1 MMFGQVIAIVLVT
14 LLSLVSAQDAAP
26 SVCSAGCVNG
36 VFVNAANIGCASG
49 DTACVCGKTDQFYD
63 GIRDCITQACASDGP
78 DTQIPLAEAYA
89 NQLCASAAASSST
102 PPPAPTSS
110 AQPASPE
117 STPTEAAP
125 IVTTTAAVSSP
136 TSSPSEGS
144 TSQSTV
150 VSPKVASTEV
160 TSSTSSPQATTT
172 SASGTLS
179 DKVSSPTN
187 SASTS
192 ASTSTSSSSPSAT
205 SESSSESSQSA
216 ATNESKATTGL
227 STAVK
232 AGIGAGV
239 GAAALAAILITVC
252 VCLRR
257 RQRNKTAS
265 RVRNYKISEPMAVS
279 DRHFGNDIG
288 RTEAGLPKPIITTLP
303 VRPDAAM
310 ATSPTSLYSNS
321 SDLESHARRYEDMPP
336 RTQPRTMI

>member
-14 LLSLVSAQDAAP
+14 VLSLVSAQAP

-63 GIRDCITQACASDGP
+63 GIRDCITQACASDVP

-102 PPPAPTSS
+102 PPPTPTSS
-110 AQPASPE
+110 PQPASPE
-117 STPTEAAP
+117 PTTTEAAP
-125 IVTTTAAVSSP
+125 IVTTTAAVSS
-136 TSSPSEGS
+136 TASSSSEES

-187 SASTS
+187 SASIV
-192 ASTSTSSSSPSAT
+192 ASTSSSSPSAT
-205 SESSSESSQSA
+205 SESSSESSQPA

-227 STAVK
+227 STAAQ

-239 GAAALAAILITVC
+239 GAAALAAIIITVC

-257 RQRNKTAS
+257 RQGNKAAS

-288 RTEAGLPKPIITTLP
+288 RAEAGLPKPIITTLP